1 MKKVEKNKFPVGFHK
16 FNKDKAFNFQL
27 NRFYSMGYA
36 RFEDMETVGNKINSF
51 QEWKTEMLNLAE
63 VAISDD
69 RLMNAAFYYRAAE
82 LFITEGDTE
91 KEILYNK
98 FIDWFYKAV
107 KDDRLMKVEIPY
119 NDTFIQALQ
128 LHPANVEK
136 KRHYRFTWGI

>member
-1 MKKVEKNKFPVGFHK
+1 MKKVENNKFPVGFYE

-36 RFEDMETVGNKINSF
+36 RFEDMKTIGNKINSF
-51 QEWKTEMLNLAE
+51 QEWKTEMISLAE

-69 RLMNAAFYYRAAE
+69 RLMNAAFYFRAAE
-82 LFITEGDTE
+82 LFITEGNNE

-107 KDDRLMKVEIPY
+107 KNDRLMKVEIP
-119 NDTFIQALQ
+119 F
-128 LHPANVEK
+128 
-136 KRHYRFTWGI
+136 